1 MKDRTARSPSTHQ
14 RTDIR
19 NSGGF
24 IVSALS
30 GGHGLF
36 HWVDQ
41 SLVVMVPE
49 IRDAFNLSEVG
60 IGAIAATE
68 RVADGLVSAPAGI
81 ATDMHR
87 RRWGLVLAV
96 CMAIFGVG
104 WLVVGAA
111 PVFPVLLIGIALV
124 AVSSSVIHLPAM
136 AALSQLF
143 PRKLGPVLG
152 FHAVG
157 GNIGDVL
164 GPLVTTGLLL
174 GVLSWRGVISVYAR
188 VPLALVGVV
197 YWAFKNIG
205 DAGSP
210 AYATPTLRSQM
221 ELTRLLL
228 KNKTLWGI
236 NMVSAMRNMTFV
248 SLVWFLPIYFD
259 DELGM
264 SFQARGFHLAMLM
277 LVGMLSTPLLGYLSD
292 RYGRKRVIIPAMVS
306 TGVLTLLLVP
316 FGEGVPL
323 IIILACMSLFLFS
336 DQPILTAAALD
347 IAGRRVVNTTLG
359 VLAFTRIAP
368 SAAAPLIAG
377 WLYRDLGIEAIFYFV
392 AAIFGLSALVM
403 AMIPLDRS
411 AQPVDEGDV
420 ALQRAD

>member
-1 MKDRTARSPSTHQ
+1 MSDGTTGSPSTL
-14 RTDIR
+14 RRKDIR

-24 IVSALS
+24 IISTLS

-41 SLVVMVPE
+41 SLVVMAPE
-49 IRDAFNLSEVG
+49 IKEAFNLSEVG

-96 CMAIFGVG
+96 CMAIFGAG
-104 WLVVGAA
+104 WLVVGTA
-111 PVFPVLLIGIALV
+111 PVFPVLLVGIALV
-124 AVSSSVIHLPAM
+124 AVASSITHLPAM
-136 AALSQLF
+136 AALSQIF
-143 PRKLGPVLG
+143 PRKRATVMG

-157 GNIGDVL
+157 GNVGDVL

-174 GVLSWRGVISVYAR
+174 GVLSWRGVFSVYAL
-188 VPLALVGVV
+188 VPLALIGVV
-197 YWAFKNIG
+197 YWAYKNIG

-210 AYATPTLRSQM
+210 SYATPTLRSQL
-221 ELTRLLL
+221 ELTKLLL

-236 NMVSAMRNMTFV
+236 NMVGALRNMTYV
-248 SLVWFLPIYFD
+248 SLIWFLPIYFD

-264 SFQARGFHLAMLM
+264 SFQSRGFHMALLM

-292 RYGRKRVIIPAMVS
+292 RYGRKPVIIPALVS
-306 TGVLTLLLVP
+306 LSVLTLLLVP
-316 FGEGVPL
+316 FGDGVPL
-323 IIILACMSLFLFS
+323 IIIIACMSVFLFS
-336 DQPILTAAALD
+336 DQPVLTAAALE

-359 VLAFTRIAP
+359 VLTLTRIGP

-377 WLYRDLGIEAIFYFV
+377 WLYRDLGIEATFYFV
-392 AAIFGLSALVM
+392 AAIFALSAMVM
-403 AMIPLDRS
+403 AMIPLGRS
-411 AQPVDEGDV
+411 SQPVDEEG
-420 ALQRAD
+420 